1 MSAAREQETIS
12 IESKFVTEIIL
23 YIFTIG
29 ILHEKVLISLGH
41 RMILRDMGNHM
52 DAIIYLAGLAY
63 HNEPVIVYLW
73 PLRSNAMQISSFGVE
88 LSAHCIRRYDDLSLS
103 IMPQEIL

>member
-12 IESKFVTEIIL
+12 IQSKFVTEIIL

-29 ILHEKVLISLGH
+29 ILHEKVPISLGH

-52 DAIIYLAGLAY
+52 DA
-63 HNEPVIVYLW
+63 P
-73 PLRSNAMQISSFGVE
+73 SSISQVW
-88 LSAHCIRRYDDLSLS
+88 LTIMSLS
-103 IMPQEIL
+103 SSISGHSVVMLCRFPRLE